1 MVDSL
6 HKFHRSF
13 SVSFVHRRGTG
24 DGANSLKKITRRDV
38 TNDTQTTLLT
48 TL

>member
-24 DGANSLKKITRRDV
+24 DGANSLEKSHV
-38 TNDTQTTLLT
+38 VTLLT
-48 TL
+48 TLKQRH